1 MGWFR
6 LLWRFAIEG
15 LRGQRGRSLLTM
27 LGMGIGTASVVAVVS
42 IGLVGR
48 GYVIGLIEGV
58 GSNLVFAFGTGIGVN
73 PEEVSFEDVD
83 LIRQGVSGIAAMAP
97 VLDDMETVPIDG
109 EPRSVNVLG
118 STADY
123 AQVRNLIIMQGR
135 FFTEA
140 EDVNAAKVCVI
151 SKELAKELFG
161 GGPLGEEEWLRL
173 FDLRFRII
181 GVFREGVESA
191 AALEMSEARGLTAV
205 LPFSTLK
212 NLGNVTDVDTVYIQA
227 TSPEAVPGVVEGVR
241 QILAAQHHSIDH
253 FTIQSLDRY
262 LTVVEQISDGITLG
276 LMAIAGVSLLVA
288 GIGIMNI
295 MLVTVTERTRDIGIR
310 LALGAGRRDILLQ
323 FLLEAGMLSLAGGLL
338 GVAIGAGLPVYVGFL
353 YGFDVPVS
361 AASVVVAFGVSMAV
375 GIFFGLYPARKAANM
390 NIVDSL
396 SYE

>member
-48 GYVIGLIEGV
+48 GYVISLIEGV
-58 GSNLVFAFGTGIGVN
+58 GSNLVFAFGTGVGVN

-83 LIRQGVSGIAAMAP
+83 LIREGVPGIAAMAP
-97 VLDDMETVPIDG
+97 VLDDLETVPIDG
-109 EPRSVNVLG
+109 QPRAVNVLG
-118 STADY
+118 STASY

-135 FFTEA
+135 FFTPM

-161 GGPLGEEEWLRL
+161 GRPIDEEWLRL

-191 AALEMSEARGLTAV
+191 AALEMSEAAGLTAV
-205 LPFSTLK
+205 MPFSTLK

-227 TSPEAVPGVVEGVR
+227 TSPETVPGVVQGVR
-241 QILAAQHHSIDH
+241 DILTAQHHSIDH

-323 FLLEAGMLSLAGGLL
+323 FLMEAGMLSLAGGLL
-338 GVAIGAGLPVYVGFL
+338 GVAIGAGVPVYVGFL
-353 YGFDVPVS
+353 YDFDVPVS
-361 AASVVVAFGVSMAV
+361 AASVLVAFGVSMAV
-375 GIFFGLYPARKAANM
+375 GVFFGLYPARKAANM

>member
-27 LGMGIGTASVVAVVS
+27 LGMAIGTASVVAVVS

-48 GYVIGLIEGV
+48 GYVISLIEGV
-58 GSNLVFAFGTGIGVN
+58 GSNLVFAYGTGIGVN

-83 LIRQGVSGIAAMAP
+83 LIREGVTGIAAMAP

-109 EPRSVNVLG
+109 QPRTVNVLG
-118 STADY
+118 STASY
-123 AQVRNLIIMQGR
+123 AQVRNLIIIHGR
-135 FFTEA
+135 FFTPA
-140 EDVNAAKVCVI
+140 EDLNAAKVCVI
-151 SKELAKELFG
+151 SKDLAKELFG
-161 GGPLGEEEWLRL
+161 GRPIGEQWLRL

-191 AALEMSEARGLTAV
+191 AALEMSEAAGLTAV
-205 LPFSTLK
+205 MPFSTLK

-227 TSPEAVPGVVEGVR
+227 ASPGAVPGVVDGVR
-241 QILAAQHHSIDH
+241 EILAAQHHSIDN

-338 GVAIGAGLPVYVGFL
+338 GVAIGAGVPVYVGFL
-353 YGFDVPVS
+353 YGLDVPVS

-375 GIFFGLYPARKAANM
+375 GVFFGLYPARKAANM

>member
-27 LGMGIGTASVVAVVS
+27 LGMAIGTASVVAVVS

-48 GYVIGLIEGV
+48 SYVISLIEGV

-73 PEEVSFEDVD
+73 PEEVSFSDVD
-83 LIRQGVSGIAAMAP
+83 LIRERVAGIAAMAP

-109 EPRSVNVLG
+109 QPRTVNVLG
-118 STADY
+118 STASY
-123 AQVRNLIIMQGR
+123 AQVRNFIIMQGR
-135 FFTEA
+135 FFTTA

-151 SKELAKELFG
+151 SEKLAKALFG
-161 GGPLGEEEWLRL
+161 GRPIGEEWLRL

-191 AALEMSEARGLTAV
+191 AALDMSEAAGLTAIM
-205 LPFSTLK
+205 PFSTLK

-227 TSPEAVPGVVEGVR
+227 ASPEAVPGVVEGVR
-241 QILAAQHHSIDH
+241 EILTAQHHSIDN

-262 LTVVEQISDGITLG
+262 LTVVEQVSDGITLG

-310 LALGAGRRDILLQ
+310 LALGADRRDILLQ
-323 FLLEAGMLSLAGGLL
+323 FLMEAGMLSLAGGLL
-338 GVAIGAGLPVYVGFL
+338 GVAIGAGVPVYVGFL

-375 GIFFGLYPARKAANM
+375 GLFFGFYPARRAANM

-396 SYE
+396 SHE

>member
-15 LRGQRGRSLLTM
+15 LRGQRGRSMLTM
-27 LGMGIGTASVVAVVS
+27 LGMAIGTASVVAVVS

-48 GYVIGLIEGV
+48 SYVISLIEGV

-83 LIRQGVSGIAAMAP
+83 LIRDGVAGIAAMAP

-118 STADY
+118 STASY
-123 AQVRNLIIMQGR
+123 AQVRNLIITHGR
-135 FFTEA
+135 FFTPA

-161 GGPLGEEEWLRL
+161 GGPIGEEWLRL

-205 LPFSTLK
+205 VPFSTLK

-227 TSPEAVPGVVEGVR
+227 ISPEAVPGVVDGVR
-241 QILAAQHHSIDH
+241 EILASQHHSIDH

-262 LTVVEQISDGITLG
+262 LNVVEQISDGITLG

-295 MLVTVTERTRDIGIR
+295 MLVTVSERTRDIGIR

-323 FLLEAGMLSLAGGLL
+323 FLMEAGMLSLAGGVL
-338 GVAIGAGLPVYVGFL
+338 GVAIGAGVPVYVGFL

-361 AASVVVAFGVSMAV
+361 PASVVVAFGVSMAV
-375 GIFFGLYPARKAANM
+375 GIFFGLYPARRAANM

>member
-48 GYVIGLIEGV
+48 GYVISLIEGV

-83 LIRQGVSGIAAMAP
+83 LIRERVTGIAAMAP
-97 VLDDMETVPIDG
+97 VLDDLETVPIDG
-109 EPRSVNVLG
+109 QPRSVNVLG
-118 STADY
+118 STASY

-135 FFTEA
+135 FFTPM
-140 EDVNAAKVCVI
+140 EDLNAAKVCVI

-161 GGPLGEEEWLRL
+161 GRPIDEEWLRL

-191 AALEMSEARGLTAV
+191 AALEMSEAAGLTAV
-205 LPFSTLK
+205 MPFSTLK

-227 TSPEAVPGVVEGVR
+227 TSPEAVPGVVDGVR
-241 QILAAQHHSIDH
+241 EILAAQHHSIDH

-323 FLLEAGMLSLAGGLL
+323 FLMEAGMLSLAGGLL
-338 GVAIGAGLPVYVGFL
+338 GVTIGAGVPVYVGFL

>member
-48 GYVIGLIEGV
+48 GYVISLIEGV

-73 PEEVSFEDVD
+73 PEEVSFDDVD
-83 LIRQGVSGIAAMAP
+83 LIRAGVPGIAAMAP
-97 VLDDMETVPIDG
+97 VLDDLETVPIDG
-109 EPRSVNVLG
+109 QPRAVNVLG
-118 STADY
+118 STASY

-135 FFTEA
+135 FFTPA
-140 EDVNAAKVCVI
+140 EDINAAKVCVI

-161 GGPLGEEEWLRL
+161 GRPLGEDWLRL
-173 FDLRFRII
+173 FTLRFRII

-191 AALEMSEARGLTAV
+191 AALEMSEAAGLTAV
-205 LPFSTLK
+205 MPFSTLK

-227 TSPEAVPGVVEGVR
+227 TSPEAVPGVVQGVR
-241 QILAAQHHSIDH
+241 EILAAQHHSIDH

-323 FLLEAGMLSLAGGLL
+323 FLMEAGMLSLAGGML
-338 GVAIGAGLPVYVGFL
+338 GVAIGAGVPVYVGFL

-375 GIFFGLYPARKAANM
+375 GVFFGLYPARKAANM

>member
-48 GYVIGLIEGV
+48 GYVISLIEGV

-83 LIRQGVSGIAAMAP
+83 LIREGVPGIAAMAP
-97 VLDDMETVPIDG
+97 VLDDLETVPIDG
-109 EPRSVNVLG
+109 QPRAVNVLG
-118 STADY
+118 STASY

-135 FFTEA
+135 FFTPM

-161 GGPLGEEEWLRL
+161 GRPIDEEWLRL

-191 AALEMSEARGLTAV
+191 AALEMSEAAGLTAV
-205 LPFSTLK
+205 MPFSTLK

-227 TSPEAVPGVVEGVR
+227 TSPETVPGVVQGVR
-241 QILAAQHHSIDH
+241 DILTAQHHSIDH

-323 FLLEAGMLSLAGGLL
+323 FLMEAGMLSLAGGLL
-338 GVAIGAGLPVYVGFL
+338 GVAIGAGVPVYVGFL
-353 YGFDVPVS
+353 YDFDVPVS

-375 GIFFGLYPARKAANM
+375 GVFFGLYPARKDANM

>member
-48 GYVIGLIEGV
+48 GYVISLIEGV

-83 LIRQGVSGIAAMAP
+83 LIREGVPGIAAMAP
-97 VLDDMETVPIDG
+97 VLDDLETVPIDG
-109 EPRSVNVLG
+109 QPRAVNVLG
-118 STADY
+118 STASY

-135 FFTEA
+135 FFTPM

-161 GGPLGEEEWLRL
+161 GRPIDEEWLRL

-191 AALEMSEARGLTAV
+191 AALEMSEAAGLTAV
-205 LPFSTLK
+205 MPFSTLK

-227 TSPEAVPGVVEGVR
+227 TSPETVPGVVQGVR
-241 QILAAQHHSIDH
+241 DILTAQHHSIDH

-323 FLLEAGMLSLAGGLL
+323 FLMEAGMLSLAGGLL
-338 GVAIGAGLPVYVGFL
+338 GVAIGAGVPVYVGFL
-353 YGFDVPVS
+353 YDFDVPVS

-375 GIFFGLYPARKAANM
+375 GVFFGLYPARKAANM

>member
-48 GYVIGLIEGV
+48 GYVISLIEGV
-58 GSNLVFAFGTGIGVN
+58 GSNLVFAFGTGVGVN
-73 PEEVSFEDVD
+73 PEEVSFDDVD
-83 LIRQGVSGIAAMAP
+83 LIREGVAGIAAMAP
-97 VLDDMETVPIDG
+97 VLDDLETVPIDG
-109 EPRSVNVLG
+109 QPRAVNVLG
-118 STADY
+118 STASY

-135 FFTEA
+135 FFTPM

-161 GGPLGEEEWLRL
+161 GRPSDEEWLRL

-191 AALEMSEARGLTAV
+191 AALEMSEAAGLTAV
-205 LPFSTLK
+205 MPFSTLK

-227 TSPEAVPGVVEGVR
+227 TSAEAVPGVVRGVR
-241 QILAAQHHSIDH
+241 EILTAQHHSIDH

-323 FLLEAGMLSLAGGLL
+323 FLMEAGMLSLAGGLL
-338 GVAIGAGLPVYVGFL
+338 GVAIGAGVPVYVGFL
-353 YGFDVPVS
+353 YDFDVPVS

-375 GIFFGLYPARKAANM
+375 GVFFGLYPARKAANM

>member
-1 MGWFR
+1 MAWFR

-27 LGMGIGTASVVAVVS
+27 IGMAIGTASVVAVVS

-48 GYVIGLIEGV
+48 GYVISLIEGV

-73 PEEVSFEDVD
+73 PEELSFEDID
-83 LIRQGVSGIAAMAP
+83 LIREGVPGIAAMAP
-97 VLDDMETVPIDG
+97 VLDDMETLPIDG

-118 STADY
+118 STASY
-123 AQVRNLIIMQGR
+123 AEVRNLIIMHGR
-135 FFTEA
+135 FFTPA

-161 GGPLGEEEWLRL
+161 GRPIGEQWLRL

-191 AALEMSEARGLTAV
+191 AALEMSEAAGLTAV
-205 LPFSTLK
+205 MPFSTLK
-212 NLGNVTDVDTVYIQA
+212 NLGNVTDVDTLYIQA
-227 TSPEAVPGVVEGVR
+227 VSPEAVPGVVAAVR
-241 QILAAQHHSIDH
+241 EILSAQHHSIDH

-323 FLLEAGMLSLAGGLL
+323 FLMEAGMLSLSGGLL
-338 GVAIGAGLPVYVGFL
+338 GVAIGAGLPLYVGFL

-375 GIFFGLYPARKAANM
+375 GVFFGLYPARKAANM

>member
-27 LGMGIGTASVVAVVS
+27 LGMAIGTASVVAVVS

-48 GYVIGLIEGV
+48 GYVISLIEGV

-83 LIRQGVSGIAAMAP
+83 LIREGVSGIAAMAP

-109 EPRSVNVLG
+109 LPRSVNVLG
-118 STADY
+118 YTASY

-135 FFTEA
+135 FFTTA

-161 GGPLGEEEWLRL
+161 GRPIGEEWLRL

-191 AALEMSEARGLTAV
+191 AALEMSEAAGLTAV
-205 LPFSTLK
+205 MPFSTLK

-227 TSPEAVPGVVEGVR
+227 TSPEAVPGVVQGVTE
-241 QILAAQHHSIDH
+241 ILTAQHHSIDH

-323 FLLEAGMLSLAGGLL
+323 FLMEAGMLSLAGGLL
-338 GVAIGAGLPVYVGFL
+338 GVAIGAGVPAYVGFL

-361 AASVVVAFGVSMAV
+361 AASVVVAFGVSLTV
-375 GIFFGLYPARKAANM
+375 GIFFGLYPARRAANM

>member
-48 GYVIGLIEGV
+48 GYVISLIEGV
-58 GSNLVFAFGTGIGVN
+58 GSNLVFAFGTGVGVN

-83 LIRQGVSGIAAMAP
+83 LIREGVPGIAAMAP
-97 VLDDMETVPIDG
+97 VLDDLETVPIDG
-109 EPRSVNVLG
+109 QPRAVNVLG
-118 STADY
+118 STASY
-123 AQVRNLIIMQGR
+123 SQVRNLIIMQGR
-135 FFTEA
+135 FFTPA

-161 GGPLGEEEWLRL
+161 GRPIGEEWLRL

-191 AALEMSEARGLTAV
+191 AALEMSEAAGLTAV
-205 LPFSTLK
+205 MPFSTLK

-227 TSPEAVPGVVEGVR
+227 ISPEAVPGVVEGVTE
-241 QILAAQHHSIDH
+241 ILTAQHHSIDH

-323 FLLEAGMLSLAGGLL
+323 FLMEAGMLSLAGGLL
-338 GVAIGAGLPVYVGFL
+338 GVAIGAGVPVYVGFL
-353 YGFDVPVS
+353 YDFDVPVS

-375 GIFFGLYPARKAANM
+375 GVFFGLYPARKAANM

>member
-48 GYVIGLIEGV
+48 GYVISLIEGV

-83 LIRQGVSGIAAMAP
+83 LIRERVPGIAAMAP
-97 VLDDMETVPIDG
+97 VLDDLETVPIDG
-109 EPRSVNVLG
+109 QPRAVNVLG
-118 STADY
+118 STASY

-135 FFTEA
+135 FFTPM

-161 GGPLGEEEWLRL
+161 GRPIDEEWLRL

-191 AALEMSEARGLTAV
+191 AALEMSEAAGLTAV
-205 LPFSTLK
+205 MPFSTLK

-227 TSPEAVPGVVEGVR
+227 TSPETVPGVVQGVR
-241 QILAAQHHSIDH
+241 EILTAQHHSIDH

-323 FLLEAGMLSLAGGLL
+323 FLMEAGMLSLAGGLL
-338 GVAIGAGLPVYVGFL
+338 GVAIGAGVPVYVGFL
-353 YGFDVPVS
+353 YDFDVPVS
-361 AASVVVAFGVSMAV
+361 AASVVVAFGVSMGV
-375 GIFFGLYPARKAANM
+375 GVFFGLYPARKAANM

>member
-1 MGWFR
+1 
-6 LLWRFAIEG
+6 
-15 LRGQRGRSLLTM
+15 
-27 LGMGIGTASVVAVVS
+27 
-42 IGLVGR
+42 
-48 GYVIGLIEGV
+48 
-58 GSNLVFAFGTGIGVN
+58 
-73 PEEVSFEDVD
+73 
-83 LIRQGVSGIAAMAP
+83 
-97 VLDDMETVPIDG
+97 VLDDLETVPIDG
-109 EPRSVNVLG
+109 QPRAVNVLG
-118 STADY
+118 STASY

-135 FFTEA
+135 FFTPM

-161 GGPLGEEEWLRL
+161 GRPIDEEWLRL

-191 AALEMSEARGLTAV
+191 AALEMSEAAGLTAV
-205 LPFSTLK
+205 MPFSTLK

-227 TSPEAVPGVVEGVR
+227 TSPETVPGVVQGVR
-241 QILAAQHHSIDH
+241 DILTAQHHSIDH

-323 FLLEAGMLSLAGGLL
+323 FLMEAGMLSLAGGLL
-338 GVAIGAGLPVYVGFL
+338 GVAIGAGVPVYVGFL
-353 YGFDVPVS
+353 YDFDVPVS

-375 GIFFGLYPARKAANM
+375 GVFFGLYPARKAANM
-390 NIVDSL
+390 NIVDAL

>member
-48 GYVIGLIEGV
+48 GYVISLIEGV
-58 GSNLVFAFGTGIGVN
+58 GSNLVFAFGTGVGVN

-83 LIRQGVSGIAAMAP
+83 LIREGVPGIAAMAP
-97 VLDDMETVPIDG
+97 VLDDLETVPIDG
-109 EPRSVNVLG
+109 QPRAVNVLG
-118 STADY
+118 STASY

-135 FFTEA
+135 FFTPM

-161 GGPLGEEEWLRL
+161 GRPIDEEWLRL

-191 AALEMSEARGLTAV
+191 AALEMSEAAGLTAV
-205 LPFSTLK
+205 MPFSTLK

-227 TSPEAVPGVVEGVR
+227 TSPETVPGVVQGVR
-241 QILAAQHHSIDH
+241 DILTAQHHSIDH

-323 FLLEAGMLSLAGGLL
+323 FLMEAGMLSLAGGLL
-338 GVAIGAGLPVYVGFL
+338 GVAIGAGVPVYVGFL
-353 YGFDVPVS
+353 YDFDVPVS

>member
-48 GYVIGLIEGV
+48 GYVISLIEGV

-83 LIRQGVSGIAAMAP
+83 LIREGVPGIAAMAP
-97 VLDDMETVPIDG
+97 VLDDLETVPIDG
-109 EPRSVNVLG
+109 QPRAVNVLG
-118 STADY
+118 STASY

-135 FFTEA
+135 FFTPM

-161 GGPLGEEEWLRL
+161 GRPIDEEWLRL

-191 AALEMSEARGLTAV
+191 AALEMSEAAGLTAV
-205 LPFSTLK
+205 MPFSTLK

-227 TSPEAVPGVVEGVR
+227 TSPETVPGVVQGVR
-241 QILAAQHHSIDH
+241 DILTAQHHSIDH

-323 FLLEAGMLSLAGGLL
+323 FLMEAGMLSLAGGLL
-338 GVAIGAGLPVYVGFL
+338 GVAIGAGVPVYVGFL
-353 YGFDVPVS
+353 YDFDVPVS
-361 AASVVVAFGVSMAV
+361 AASVLVAFGVSMAV
-375 GIFFGLYPARKAANM
+375 GVFFGLYPARKAANM